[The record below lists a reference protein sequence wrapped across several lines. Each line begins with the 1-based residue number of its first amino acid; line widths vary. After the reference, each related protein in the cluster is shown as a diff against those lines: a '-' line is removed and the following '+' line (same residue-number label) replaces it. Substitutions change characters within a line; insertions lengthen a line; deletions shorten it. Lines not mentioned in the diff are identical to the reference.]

1 MSPPS
6 PPGLRNAPRCWDVIQ
21 PLLCAVYMPKCE
33 DGQVELPS
41 QTLCQATRA
50 PCTIVER
57 ERGWPDFLKCTP
69 DRFPEGC
76 PVWGRFG
83 YTVGTWGTLRDVV
96 RTRWVPASCCHI
108 FTSPGVGRIWLSPTS
123 PRDQYSSWWFVI
135 RVPPAPLPP
144 LFSSSSLSLS
154 PVSLSF
160 TSPSLFLSFSSLPL
174 PTLLP
179 FLPLLLPLASL
190 FPSPP
195 FPTPLSL
202 SSLSFFSSFL
212 FLSSLCLLSLFF
224 LLLLYFF
231 PVSFLPLSFL
241 LLLPPLSFSLPSSLS
256 FSSSLLI
263 SFPFPFSPPDFP
275 SPFRTR
281 CRTSSSTA
289 QGSARRRWCA
299 RTTPRAGMRMWR
311 AAESSARTHSSL
323 RQSTVRCTS
332 TSPPSAPSPSS
343 APSSLW

>member
-144 LFSSSSLSLS
+144 LFPLL
-154 PVSLSF
+154 PFLF
-160 TSPSLFLSFSSLPL
+160 LLSLFLSLPPPYFFPFLLFLSQRFFPFFLSLLPL
-174 PTLLP
+174 FFHLLLFLLLSLFPLFPFFPPSFFFLLSTQSFLPPPSLLLP
-179 FLPLLLPLASL
+179 RLFPPPLFSPSPPSPLLLP
-190 FPSPP
+190 P
-195 FPTPLSL
+195 
-202 SSLSFFSSFL
+202 FFS
-212 FLSSLCLLSLFF
+212 
-224 LLLLYFF
+224 LLLLF
-231 PVSFLPLSFL
+231 PPHL
-241 LLLPPLSFSLPSSLS
+241 L
-256 FSSSLLI
+256 
-263 SFPFPFSPPDFP
+263 PFPFLSP
-275 SPFRTR
+275 
-281 CRTSSSTA
+281 
-289 QGSARRRWCA
+289 
-299 RTTPRAGMRMWR
+299 
-311 AAESSARTHSSL
+311 
-323 RQSTVRCTS
+323 
-332 TSPPSAPSPSS
+332 
-343 APSSLW
+343 

>member
-135 RVPPAPLPP
+135 RVPPAPLSPLFPLLPFLFLLSLFLSLPP
-144 LFSSSSLSLS
+144 PYFFPFLLFLSQRFFPFFLSFFLLPLFFHLLLFLLLSLFPLFPFFPPSFFFLLSIYSVFSSSSFSTSSPSLS
-154 PVSLSF
+154 
-160 TSPSLFLSFSSLPL
+160 SPSLFSFSCLPSPSPSLLLSPSPLPSSSPSLPL
-174 PTLLP
+174 S
-179 FLPLLLPLASL
+179 LPLT
-190 FPSPP
+190 SP
-195 FPTPLSL
+195 
-202 SSLSFFSSFL
+202 
-212 FLSSLCLLSLFF
+212 
-224 LLLLYFF
+224 
-231 PVSFLPLSFL
+231 
-241 LLLPPLSFSLPSSLS
+241 LPSERGAEHQVQQL
-256 FSSSLLI
+256 
-263 SFPFPFSPPDFP
+263 
-275 SPFRTR
+275 
-281 CRTSSSTA
+281 
-289 QGSARRRWCA
+289 
-299 RTTPRAGMRMWR
+299 RA
-311 AAESSARTHSSL
+311 
-323 RQSTVRCTS
+323 VRGAVGAHGQ
-332 TSPPSAPSPSS
+332 PQE
-343 APSSLW
+343 LV

>member
-83 YTVGTWGTLRDVV
+83 YTVGTWGTLGDVV
-96 RTRWVPASCCHI
+96 GTRWVPASCCHI

-179 FLPLLLPLASL
+179 FLPLPLASL

-212 FLSSLCLLSLFF
+212 FLSSLYLLSLFF

-241 LLLPPLSFSLPSSLS
+241 LLLPPLSFSLPSYPS

-263 SFPFPFSPPDFP
+263 SFPSPFSPPDFP